1 MVIRWYLLIYRLLF
15 QYWVFVFWG
24 IISVLLLLLSF
35 SVQAFSIEESINFG
49 DIMRIKEQ
57 NLNNKDEYESF
68 MRQQSGVN
76 LIAFWGMVKPE
87 NSWFVS
93 QDNLLSVGGKFILP
107 RIAGGETKKIT
118 NFGQI
123 FSGDLYQ
130 NSDFSSFFQ
139 EILVEPLSLSLL
151 KNKGFD
157 RFLFTGDVVSY
168 FSLNCLDTRSS
179 SSFVCQLALTR
190 FLENF
195 FVMDV
200 QQNLNSSLGYQEKD
214 PYYESELQYF
224 ESVVGTSLRN
234 PLLNTLIQIY
244 PKVRYSHEKKKL
256 FCDGVIN
263 YMLYWGVGNATLTD
277 MMASCDAE
285 TFKHYSFMKDF
296 SEINNGFLWGT
307 SDGKFYNDLRL
318 NQYKLFSLQQLL
330 YKQIKWT
337 AQVETILTSYL
348 DFWTSL
354 LLKEGERDTQL
365 LDSFSKQFSH
375 WYHQNLLLPYL
386 RDDHAKVSIEQK
398 NQLLTKLL
406 QIENGDK
413 NGLFKGIAKKD
424 DSVAQNVQEL
434 IEQKVDI
441 EQLFRANVPV
451 QFILTSSVM
460 SGDVLTVRWEDQVTN
475 LRIEAELAFNGASLY
490 VTKISIPKDK
500 NLTEYVNTLLS
511 MDKYSFLKML
521 SLVKDNQEIAQV
533 NQKFEI
539 NLCEMLQKEFGESVK
554 KCWKTEVLMIK
565 AIDTASGVNYRFLLK
580 DNVLKG
586 IEISD
591 QTLQQQILSELDRKA
606 VNRDTTFWFIQ
617 KIWNYELKSND
628 SWFGAKEQILV
639 NDAFVKYFKQ
649 KPKKVNVVWGAI
661 KIYFS
666 IKEIDFIGQYD
677 LATNRLSQISLDFG
691 EVRKPIIVQRLVF
704 DLNEKSVDQ
713 INAFLLDPIGYLK
726 KINSRM
732 VDVYFKDGK
741 LTAPVRNIDQKSE

>member
-1 MVIRWYLLIYRLLF
+1 MKESIFLNRKQLVVIRWYLLIYRLLF

-68 MRQQSGVN
+68 MRQESGIN

-87 NSWFVS
+87 NSWFIS

-139 EILVEPLSLSLL
+139 EILVEPLSFTSFRT
-151 KNKGFD
+151 KVFD
-157 RFLFTGDVVSY
+157 RFLLTENVVSY
-168 FSLNCLDTRSS
+168 FGLDCLKTKSAG
-179 SSFVCQLALTR
+179 SFVCQSALTK

-195 FVMDV
+195 FVLEVPSTSNVSENTTSIGEENNSLLDV
-200 QQNLNSSLGYQEKD
+200 L
-214 PYYESELQYF
+214 
-224 ESVVGTSLRN
+224 T
-234 PLLNTLIQIY
+234 QIY

-256 FCDGVIN
+256 FCNGVIK
-263 YMLYWGVGNATLTD
+263 YITYWWTVNSALTD
-277 MMASCDAE
+277 MMASCDRE
-285 TFKHYSFMKDF
+285 TFKEYSFVRDF
-296 SEINNGFLWGT
+296 GEINNGFLWGT

-413 NGLFKGIAKKD
+413 NSLFKGIAKKD

-511 MDKYSFLKML
+511 TDKYSFLKML
-521 SLVKDNQEIAQV
+521 SLVKDNQEIAQA

-539 NLCEMLQKEFGESVK
+539 NLCAMLQKEFGESVK

-565 AIDTASGVNYRFLLK
+565 SIDTASGVNYRFLLK

-649 KPKKVNVVWGAI
+649 KPKKVNVVWGVI